1 MTVDSFVRFELSY
14 NQSDMTITGSFAV
27 GFNQRSTD
35 CIPFL
40 ALAAFLLNSKT
51 VKMGL
56 KSNEID
62 HLPIRQLKQTAN
74 EPVTKFVLLMTET
87 YAQIDSIISMFDCE
101 AQLSSVTC
109 QLSTK
114 NVSHFLCPFAIF
126 TILIITL

>member
-1 MTVDSFVRFELSY
+1 
-14 NQSDMTITGSFAV
+14 MTITGSFAV
-27 GFNQRSTD
+27 SFNQRSTD

-74 EPVTKFVLLMTET
+74 EPVTKYVLLMTET
-87 YAQIDSIISMFDCE
+87 YAQIGSIISIIESGCRSREIYIFSRFRPV
-101 AQLSSVTC
+101 L
-109 QLSTK
+109 
-114 NVSHFLCPFAIF
+114 HFKTIGRGLFGIQF
-126 TILIITL
+126 T